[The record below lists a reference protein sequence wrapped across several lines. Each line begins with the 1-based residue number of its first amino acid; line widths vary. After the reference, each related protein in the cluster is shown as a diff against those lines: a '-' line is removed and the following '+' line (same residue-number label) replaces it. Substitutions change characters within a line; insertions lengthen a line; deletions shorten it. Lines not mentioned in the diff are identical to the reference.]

1 MRTIMQPKI
10 ANAIAN
16 IPDDEGIGRSGAVA
30 ATATAFHADAEGA
43 ENMQVPAKSASRTQG

>member
-16 IPDDEGIGRSGAVA
+16 IPDDEGIGSSGAVA